1 MPINSDKVS
10 SQQFAENGDLLKLTM
25 QQAALLSES
34 VLLES
39 ELLESELLES
49 ELSESIEWPSCRA
62 TLIDTGILLLEP
74 KESVPPSERKNIVIS
89 CGVHGNETAPIEILN
104 QITKEICSGQLKVK
118 SRLLLII
125 GNPLA
130 MIEGK
135 RFTSE
140 NLNRLFKEHQNT
152 GENYET
158 IRARK
163 LMNVLKRFYGKANN
177 IHYDLH
183 TAIRA
188 SVHEKFAI
196 YPYQGDKPYSLDQ
209 LSFLQASGINTILFS
224 HAPAGTFSYYS
235 NNVYGADAFTI
246 ELGQVKHFGENDM
259 RDFSGISRNLK
270 LLIQGETMPIRK
282 FDADEFN
289 LFSVCHEIINTSD
302 NFKFYIDKDIK
313 NFTTFPT
320 GTLLSEDGDNQ
331 YRTRNSGEAIVFPN
345 PNVPVGQ
352 RVALVIKPTG
362 I

>member
-1 MPINSDKVS
+1 MSTDKVS
-10 SQQFAENGDLLKLTM
+10 FQEFAENGDLLKLTM
-25 QQAALLSES
+25 RQAALQSES
-34 VLLES
+34 AFLK
-39 ELLESELLES
+39 
-49 ELSESIEWPSCRA
+49 SIEWPSCRV

-74 KESVPPSERKNIVIS
+74 KGPAPTSERKNIVIS
-89 CGVHGNETAPIEILN
+89 CGVHGNETAPIEIVN
-104 QITKEICSGQLKVK
+104 QIVKDICSGQLKVK
-118 SRLLLII
+118 SSLLLII

-130 MIEGK
+130 IIEGN
-135 RFTSE
+135 RFTAE
-140 NLNRLFKEHQNT
+140 NLNRLFKENLNT

-158 IRARK
+158 IRAKK
-163 LMNVLKRFYGKANN
+163 LMNVLKSFYGEANN

-196 YPYQGDKPYSLDQ
+196 YPYQGDKPCSLDQ

-224 HAPAGTFSYYS
+224 HAPAGTFSYHS

-246 ELGQVKHFGENDM
+246 ELGQVKNFGKNDM
-259 RDFSGISRNLK
+259 RNFLDISRNLK
-270 LLIQGETMPIRK
+270 LLIQGEVVPIRK
-282 FDADEFN
+282 FDAEEFN

-302 NFKFYIDKDIK
+302 NFRFHITEDIK

-331 YRTRNSGEAIVFPN
+331 YRTSNRDESIVFPN

-352 RVALVIKPTG
+352 RVALVIKPTD